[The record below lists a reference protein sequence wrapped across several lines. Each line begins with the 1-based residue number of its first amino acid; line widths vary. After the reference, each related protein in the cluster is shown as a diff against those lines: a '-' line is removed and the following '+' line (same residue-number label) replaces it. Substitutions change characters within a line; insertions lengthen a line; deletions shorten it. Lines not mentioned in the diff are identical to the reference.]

1 MWDEMLQT
9 GLAGILFAQFLDL
22 FEGLIN
28 IPRRRIIARRMNDM
42 ATVANPRSSG
52 LEVDARRIHDDR
64 PISPGSIAIG
74 VIIGRMSEFFDFF
87 VYGIGSVL
95 VFPKL
100 IFPFAPNAVAATLMS
115 FAIFPLAFIARPV
128 GSFIFMWIDRN
139 YGRGTKLTI
148 ALIILGG
155 STASIAFLPGYD
167 TFGYWA
173 VALLALFRLGQGFA
187 LGGAWDG
194 LASLLNLNAPPNH
207 RGWYAMIPQ
216 LGAPIGFALASVLFG
231 YLVSNLSEQDFLD
244 WGWRYPF
251 FVAFA
256 INVVALFARLRIVG
270 SKEFGTAMEAQELE
284 ARPIFEMLSKH
295 ARDVVL
301 GAFVP
306 LASFAMF
313 HLVTIFPLSWVTLN
327 GGQSPAEFLFVQ
339 VIGAAVGLVGIVLSG
354 VIADRIGRRSQLM
367 IGAIIIAIFS
377 FSAPFLLD
385 AGGKGQDAFIIIG
398 FGILG
403 LSFGQASGVMSSRF
417 EQYYRYTGAALTSDL
432 AWLVGAAFAPLV
444 ALGLATN
451 FGIIFI
457 GGYLISGA
465 ICTLV
470 VLGVSRALDQ
480 AR

>member
-1 MWDEMLQT
+1 
-9 GLAGILFAQFLDL
+9 
-22 FEGLIN
+22 
-28 IPRRRIIARRMNDM
+28 MN
-42 ATVANPRSSG
+42 TVVNPTSSG
-52 LEVDARRIHDDR
+52 MERDARRIHDDK
-64 PISPGSIAIG
+64 PISAGSIAIG

-87 VYGIGSVL
+87 VYGLGSVL

-100 IFPFAPNAVAATLMS
+100 IFPFAPDPVTATLMS
-115 FAIFPLAFIARPV
+115 FAIFPLAFMARPV
-128 GSFIFMWIDRN
+128 GSFVFMWIDRN

-148 ALIILGG
+148 ALFILGG
-155 STASIAFLPGYD
+155 STASIAFLPGYE
-167 TFGYWA
+167 TIGYWA

-216 LGAPIGFALASVLFG
+216 LGAPIGFALASILFG
-231 YLVSNLSEQDFLD
+231 YFVANLSEADFLA

-256 INVVALFARLRIVG
+256 INVVALFARLRIVA
-270 SKEFGTAMEAQELE
+270 SKEFGSALE
-284 ARPIFEMLSKH
+284 ANELQPRPVFEMLGKH
-295 ARDVVL
+295 AHDVVL

-313 HLVTIFPLSWVTLN
+313 HLVTIFPLSWVTLY
-327 GGQSPAEFLFVQ
+327 GGQSAAEFLWVQ
-339 VIGAAVGLVGIVLSG
+339 VAGAAVGIIGIVLSG
-354 VIADRIGRRSQLM
+354 VLADRIGRRGQLM
-367 IGAIIIAIFS
+367 LGAVIIAVFS

-403 LSFGQASGVMSSRF
+403 LSFGQASGAVSSRF
-417 EQYYRYTGAALTSDL
+417 GQYYRYTGAALTSDL
-432 AWLVGAAFAPLV
+432 AWLVGAGFAPLV
-444 ALGLATN
+444 ALGLASN

-465 ICTLV
+465 ICTIAALS
-470 VLGVSRALDQ
+470 LSRVLDQ
-480 AR
+480 SGEPGRS

>member
-1 MWDEMLQT
+1 
-9 GLAGILFAQFLDL
+9 
-22 FEGLIN
+22 
-28 IPRRRIIARRMNDM
+28 MN
-42 ATVANPRSSG
+42 TVVNPTSSG
-52 LEVDARRIHDDR
+52 MERDARRIHDDK
-64 PISPGSIAIG
+64 PISAGSIAIG

-87 VYGIGSVL
+87 VYGLGSVL

-100 IFPFAPNAVAATLMS
+100 IFPFAPDPVTATLMS
-115 FAIFPLAFIARPV
+115 FAIFPLAFMARPV
-128 GSFIFMWIDRN
+128 GSFVFMWIDRN

-148 ALIILGG
+148 ALFILGG
-155 STASIAFLPGYD
+155 STASIAFLPGYE
-167 TFGYWA
+167 TIGYWA

-216 LGAPIGFALASVLFG
+216 LGAPIGFALASILFG
-231 YLVSNLSEQDFLD
+231 YFVANLSEADFLA

-256 INVVALFARLRIVG
+256 INVVALFARLRIVA
-270 SKEFGTAMEAQELE
+270 SKEFGSALE
-284 ARPIFEMLSKH
+284 ANELQPRPVFEMLGKH
-295 ARDVVL
+295 AHDVVL

-313 HLVTIFPLSWVTLN
+313 HLVTIFPLSWVTLY
-327 GGQSPAEFLFVQ
+327 GGQSAAEFLWVQ
-339 VIGAAVGLVGIVLSG
+339 VAGAAVGIIGIVLSG
-354 VIADRIGRRSQLM
+354 VLADRIGRRGQLM
-367 IGAIIIAIFS
+367 AGAVIIAIFS

-403 LSFGQASGVMSSRF
+403 LSFGQASGAVSSRF
-417 EQYYRYTGAALTSDL
+417 SQYYRYTGAALTSDL
-432 AWLVGAAFAPLV
+432 AWLVGAGFAPLV
-444 ALGLATN
+444 ALGLASN

-465 ICTLV
+465 ICTIAALSLSKV
-470 VLGVSRALDQ
+470 LDQ
-480 AR
+480 SGEPGRS

>member
-1 MWDEMLQT
+1 MTTVVNPAST
-9 GLAGILFAQFLDL
+9 G
-22 FEGLIN
+22 
-28 IPRRRIIARRMNDM
+28 P
-42 ATVANPRSSG
+42 TSSG
-52 LEVDARRIHDDR
+52 LERDARRIHDDK
-64 PISPGSIAIG
+64 PISPGSIALG

-87 VYGIGSVL
+87 VYGLGSVL

-100 IFPFAPNAVAATLMS
+100 IFPFAPTPVAATLMS
-115 FAIFPLAFIARPV
+115 FAIFPLAFMARPV
-128 GSFIFMWIDRN
+128 GTFVFMWIDRN

-148 ALIILGG
+148 ALFLLGG

-167 TFGYWA
+167 TIGYWA
-173 VALLALFRLGQGFA
+173 VALLALFRMGQGFA

-194 LASLLNLNAPPNH
+194 LASLLNLNAPPNR

-216 LGAPIGFALASVLFG
+216 LGAPIGFALASILFG
-231 YLVSNLSEQDFLD
+231 YFVANLSEEDFIS

-256 INVVALFARLRIVG
+256 INVVALFARLRIVA
-270 SKEFGTAMEAQELE
+270 SKEFGSALEANELQ

-295 ARDVVL
+295 AHDVVL

-313 HLVTIFPLSWVTLN
+313 HLVTIFPLSWVTLY
-327 GGQSPAEFLFVQ
+327 GGQSAAEFLFVQ
-339 VIGAAVGLVGIVLSG
+339 VIGAAVGIVGIILSG
-354 VIADRIGRRSQLM
+354 LIADRIGRRSQLM
-367 IGAIIIAIFS
+367 IGAVIIAIFS

-403 LSFGQASGVMSSRF
+403 LSFGQASGAVSSRF
-417 EQYYRYTGAALTSDL
+417 GQYYRYTGAALTSDL
-432 AWLVGAAFAPLV
+432 AWLVGAGFAPLV
-444 ALGLATN
+444 ALGLASS

-465 ICTLV
+465 ICTIAALS
-470 VLGVSRALDQ
+470 LSRVLDQ
-480 AR
+480 SGEPGQER

>member
-1 MWDEMLQT
+1 MVSVSHPT
-9 GLAGILFAQFLDL
+9 
-22 FEGLIN
+22 
-28 IPRRRIIARRMNDM
+28 
-42 ATVANPRSSG
+42 SSG
-52 LEVDARRIHDDR
+52 LERDARRIHEDDK
-64 PISPGSIAIG
+64 PLSPGSIAIG
-74 VIIGRMSEFFDFF
+74 VVIGRTSEFFDFF
-87 VYGIGSVL
+87 VYGLGSIL

-100 IFPFAPNAVAATLMS
+100 IFPFASNAVTATLMS
-115 FAIFPLAFIARPV
+115 FALFPLAFLARPV
-128 GSFIFMWIDRN
+128 GSFVFMWVDRN

-148 ALIILGG
+148 ALVILGG

-167 TFGYWA
+167 TIGYWA

-194 LASLLNLNAPPNH
+194 LASLLNLNAPQNH

-216 LGAPIGFALASVLFG
+216 LGAPIGFALASILFG
-231 YLVSNLSEQDFLD
+231 YFVSSLSEADFLA

-256 INVVALFARLRIVG
+256 INVVALFARLRIVA
-270 SKEFGTAMEAQELE
+270 SKEFGAAMEAKELE

-295 ARDVVL
+295 SIDVVL

-313 HLVTIFPLSWVTLN
+313 HLVTIFPLSWITLN
-327 GGQSPAEFLFVQ
+327 GGQSAAEFLWVQ
-339 VIGAAVGLVGIVLSG
+339 VAGAALGAIGIVLSG
-354 VIADRIGRRSQLM
+354 VIADRVGRRNQLM
-367 IGAIIIAIFS
+367 IGAILIAIFS

-385 AGGKGQDAFIIIG
+385 AGGKGQDAYILIG
-398 FGILG
+398 FAILG
-403 LSFGQASGVMSSRF
+403 LSFGQSSGAVSSRF
-417 EQYYRYTGAALTSDL
+417 TQYYRYTGAALTSDL

-444 ALGLATN
+444 ALGLASS

-465 ICTLV
+465 ICTIAALS
-470 VLGVSRALDQ
+470 LTRALDQ
-480 AR
+480 Q

>member
-1 MWDEMLQT
+1 MTTVVNPAST
-9 GLAGILFAQFLDL
+9 G
-22 FEGLIN
+22 
-28 IPRRRIIARRMNDM
+28 P
-42 ATVANPRSSG
+42 TSSG
-52 LEVDARRIHDDR
+52 LERDARRIHDDK
-64 PISPGSIAIG
+64 PISPGSIALG

-87 VYGIGSVL
+87 VYGLGSVL

-100 IFPFAPNAVAATLMS
+100 IFPFAPTPVAATLMS
-115 FAIFPLAFIARPV
+115 FAIFPLAFMARPV
-128 GSFIFMWIDRN
+128 GSFVFMWIDRN

-148 ALIILGG
+148 ALFLLGG

-167 TFGYWA
+167 TIGYWA
-173 VALLALFRLGQGFA
+173 VALLALFRMGQGFA

-194 LASLLNLNAPPNH
+194 LASLLNLNAPPNR

-216 LGAPIGFALASVLFG
+216 LGAPIGFALASILFG
-231 YLVSNLSEQDFLD
+231 YFVANLSEADFIS

-256 INVVALFARLRIVG
+256 INVVALFARLRIVA
-270 SKEFGTAMEAQELE
+270 SKEFGSALEANELQ

-295 ARDVVL
+295 AHDVVL
-301 GAFVP
+301 GAFAP

-313 HLVTIFPLSWVTLN
+313 HLVTIFPLSWVTLY
-327 GGQSPAEFLFVQ
+327 GGQSAAEFLFVQ
-339 VIGAAVGLVGIVLSG
+339 VIGAAVGVVGIILSG
-354 VIADRIGRRSQLM
+354 LIADRIGRRSQLM
-367 IGAIIIAIFS
+367 IGAVIIAIFS

-403 LSFGQASGVMSSRF
+403 LSFGQASGAVSSRF
-417 EQYYRYTGAALTSDL
+417 GQYYRYTGAALTSDL
-432 AWLVGAAFAPLV
+432 AWLIGAGFAPLV
-444 ALGLATN
+444 ALGLASS

-465 ICTLV
+465 ICTIAALS
-470 VLGVSRALDQ
+470 LSRVLDQ
-480 AR
+480 SGEPGRG

>member
-1 MWDEMLQT
+1 MTTVVNPAST
-9 GLAGILFAQFLDL
+9 G
-22 FEGLIN
+22 
-28 IPRRRIIARRMNDM
+28 P
-42 ATVANPRSSG
+42 TSSG
-52 LEVDARRIHDDR
+52 MEKDARRIHDDK
-64 PISPGSIAIG
+64 PVSPGSIALG

-87 VYGIGSVL
+87 VYGLGSVL

-100 IFPFAPNAVAATLMS
+100 IFPFAPTPVAATLMS
-115 FAIFPLAFIARPV
+115 FAIFPLAFMARPV
-128 GSFIFMWIDRN
+128 GSFVFMWVDRN

-148 ALIILGG
+148 ALFLLGG

-167 TFGYWA
+167 TIGYWA
-173 VALLALFRLGQGFA
+173 VALLALFRMGQGFA

-194 LASLLNLNAPPNH
+194 LASLLNLNAPPNR

-216 LGAPIGFALASVLFG
+216 LGAPIGFALASILFG
-231 YLVSNLSEQDFLD
+231 YFVANLSEADFIS

-256 INVVALFARLRIVG
+256 INVVALFARLRIVA
-270 SKEFGTAMEAQELE
+270 SKEFGSALEANELQ

-295 ARDVVL
+295 AHDVVL

-313 HLVTIFPLSWVTLN
+313 HLVTIFPLSWVTLY
-327 GGQSPAEFLFVQ
+327 GGQSAAEFLFVQ
-339 VIGAAVGLVGIVLSG
+339 VIGAAVGVVGIILSG
-354 VIADRIGRRSQLM
+354 LIADRIGRRNQLM
-367 IGAIIIAIFS
+367 LGAVIIAIFS

-403 LSFGQASGVMSSRF
+403 LSFGQASGAVSSRF
-417 EQYYRYTGAALTSDL
+417 GQYYRYTGAAITSDL
-432 AWLVGAAFAPLV
+432 AWLVGAGFAPLV
-444 ALGLATN
+444 ALGLASS

-465 ICTLV
+465 ICTIAALS
-470 VLGVSRALDQ
+470 LSRVLDQ
-480 AR
+480 SGEPGQGR

>member
-1 MWDEMLQT
+1 MTTVVNPAST
-9 GLAGILFAQFLDL
+9 G
-22 FEGLIN
+22 
-28 IPRRRIIARRMNDM
+28 P
-42 ATVANPRSSG
+42 TSSG
-52 LEVDARRIHDDR
+52 LERDARRIHDDG
-64 PISPGSIAIG
+64 PISPGSIALG

-87 VYGIGSVL
+87 VYGLGSVL

-100 IFPFAPNAVAATLMS
+100 IFPFAPTPVAATLMS
-115 FAIFPLAFIARPV
+115 FAIFPLAFMARPV
-128 GSFIFMWIDRN
+128 GSFVFMWIDRN

-148 ALIILGG
+148 ALFLLGG

-167 TFGYWA
+167 TIGYWA
-173 VALLALFRLGQGFA
+173 VALLALFRMGQGFA

-194 LASLLNLNAPPNH
+194 LASLLNLNAPPNR

-216 LGAPIGFALASVLFG
+216 LGAPIGFALASILFG
-231 YLVSNLSEQDFLD
+231 YFVANLSEADFIA

-256 INVVALFARLRIVG
+256 INVVALFARLRIVA
-270 SKEFGTAMEAQELE
+270 SKEFGSALQANELQ

-295 ARDVVL
+295 AHDVVL

-313 HLVTIFPLSWVTLN
+313 HLVTIFPLSWVTLY
-327 GGQSPAEFLFVQ
+327 GGQSAAEFLFVQ
-339 VIGAAVGLVGIVLSG
+339 VIGAAVGIVGIILSG
-354 VIADRIGRRSQLM
+354 LIADRIGRRSQLM
-367 IGAIIIAIFS
+367 IGAVIIAIFS

-403 LSFGQASGVMSSRF
+403 LSFGQASGAVSSRF
-417 EQYYRYTGAALTSDL
+417 GQYYRYTGAALTSDL
-432 AWLVGAAFAPLV
+432 AWLIGAGFAPLV
-444 ALGLATN
+444 ALGLASS

-465 ICTLV
+465 ICTIAALS
-470 VLGVSRALDQ
+470 LSRVLDQ
-480 AR
+480 SGEPGGQR

>member
-1 MWDEMLQT
+1 
-9 GLAGILFAQFLDL
+9 
-22 FEGLIN
+22 
-28 IPRRRIIARRMNDM
+28 MN
-42 ATVANPRSSG
+42 TVVNPTSSG
-52 LEVDARRIHDDR
+52 MERDARRIHDDK
-64 PISPGSIAIG
+64 PISAGSIAIG

-87 VYGIGSVL
+87 VYGLGSVL

-100 IFPFAPNAVAATLMS
+100 IFPFAPDPVTATLMS
-115 FAIFPLAFIARPV
+115 FAIFPLAFMARPV
-128 GSFIFMWIDRN
+128 GSFVFMWIDRN

-148 ALIILGG
+148 ALFILGG
-155 STASIAFLPGYD
+155 STASIAFLPGYE
-167 TFGYWA
+167 TIGYWA

-194 LASLLNLNAPPNH
+194 LASLLNLNAPPNR

-216 LGAPIGFALASVLFG
+216 LGAPIGFALASILFG
-231 YLVSNLSEQDFLD
+231 YFVANLSEADFLA

-256 INVVALFARLRIVG
+256 INVVALFARLRIVA
-270 SKEFGTAMEAQELE
+270 SKEFGSALE
-284 ARPIFEMLSKH
+284 ANELQPRPIFEMLHKH
-295 ARDVVL
+295 AHDVVL

-313 HLVTIFPLSWVTLN
+313 HLVTIFPLSWVTLY
-327 GGQSPAEFLFVQ
+327 GGQSAAEFLWVQ
-339 VIGAAVGLVGIVLSG
+339 VAGATVGIIGIILSG
-354 VIADRIGRRSQLM
+354 VLADRIGRRGQLM
-367 IGAIIIAIFS
+367 LGAVIIAVFS

-403 LSFGQASGVMSSRF
+403 LSFGQASGAVSSRF
-417 EQYYRYTGAALTSDL
+417 GQYYRYTGAALTSDV
-432 AWLVGAAFAPLV
+432 AWLVGAGFAPLV
-444 ALGLATN
+444 ALGLASN

-465 ICTLV
+465 ICTIAALS
-470 VLGVSRALDQ
+470 LSRVLDQ
-480 AR
+480 SGEPGRS